1 MSNPKKTSSHPTRLP
16 LRKLS
21 EGTLIFFP
29 KSGTDQTA
37 GLIVNEPTGHF
48 TRNSLEA
55 FYVYDVFV
63 ASHHSVDY
71 GTVMAVASTA
81 IGESFEA

>member
-1 MSNPKKTSSHPTRLP
+1 MKETLPKTSCSLT
-16 LRKLS
+16 RKLS

-37 GLIVNEPTGHF
+37 GIVVSEPTSHF
-48 TRNSLEA
+48 TRNSLET
-55 FYVYDVFV
+55 FYVYDVYV